1 MSKLITFVAL
11 LGGLLVVM
19 FENFLSKYFYEPD
32 FLCRLLSLILSPL
45 AIIYSFIIKF
55 KFFFRKK
62 EIDFKIPI
70 ISVGN
75 LVVGGSGKSPL
86 TKAIYEFFKSKGKR
100 AFIVL
105 RGYKRKSKGCIVVC
119 ENSQI
124 LVSTSV
130 SGDEAMDYALNGAN
144 VIVSEDR
151 KEGILK
157 AIEHGADV
165 VILDDGFRHFE
176 IKKFDILLRPFKE
189 PKSDFCL
196 PSGAYR
202 MPKSFYKLADFI
214 PENSDIE
221 RKTKILNPTEKM
233 VLVSGIANPS
243 RLSEFYAN
251 CVAYYHFGD
260 HYDFSS
266 DELQKILAK
275 HGATSLLVTSKD
287 YAKIKDFGLPL
298 SIIKLEIIL
307 SQNFKKMLETCV
319 K

>member
-1 MSKLITFVAL
+1 
-11 LGGLLVVM
+11 M
-19 FENFLSKYFYEPD
+19 FENFLNKYFYEPN
-32 FLCRLLSLILSPL
+32 FACKVLSLILSPL
-45 AIIYSFIIKF
+45 AMIYSLLVKLQ
-55 KFFFRKK
+55 FFFRKK
-62 EIDFKIPI
+62 EIDFGLPI

-124 LVSTSV
+124 LVSTST

-176 IKKFDILLRPFKE
+176 IKKFDILLRPYKE
-189 PKSDFCL
+189 PICPLCL

-202 MPKSFYKLADFI
+202 LPKDFYKLADFI
-214 PENSDIE
+214 PSNDDIE
-221 RKTKILNPTEKM
+221 RKTKIVNPTEKM
-233 VLVSGIANPS
+233 LLISGIANPS
-243 RLSEFYAN
+243 RLSEFYEI
-251 CVAYYHFGD
+251 CVAHYHFSD
-260 HYDFSS
+260 HYDFKA
-266 DELQKILAK
+266 DELQKILVK
-275 HGATSLLVTSKD
+275 HEATSLLVTSKD

-307 SQNFKKMLETCV
+307 SQNFKKILENCV